1 MCPKLNT
8 SSDAVLLC
16 LLKNG
21 DHEAFRE
28 LYRRYWRDCYLTVLR
43 KSNNTELAEDIT
55 QVVFESLWQNRR
67 TTNIKNLPA
76 YLMNAT
82 RYRFVAFI
90 KAKYHMAA
98 YEKETAATGIR
109 ETNHVENEFL
119 VKEILEAVQRG
130 VSMMPPKTKEV
141 YMLSREKFHSIKEIA
156 EQLQLTEK
164 AVEYHITKSLR
175 LMRLVLKDFFPILII
190 SVSLI

>member
-1 MCPKLNT
+1 
-8 SSDAVLLC
+8 
-16 LLKNG
+16 
-21 DHEAFRE
+21 
-28 LYRRYWRDCYLTVLR
+28 
-43 KSNNTELAEDIT
+43 
-55 QVVFESLWQNRR
+55 
-67 TTNIKNLPA
+67 
-76 YLMNAT
+76 
-82 RYRFVAFI
+82 
-90 KAKYHMAA
+90 MAA